1 MVELLHRTNFLGL
14 KKTLKK
20 KRERKTG
27 RIVFYLHFVKLGHY
41 IKGIKAL

>member
-1 MVELLHRTNFLGL
+1 MVELSHRTNFLGL
-14 KKTLKK
+14 KKTFLKK
-20 KRERKTG
+20 ERKTG